1 MKKIYIYAI
10 ASLLTFTACED
21 AIDLTPKSQLSESDY
36 FKNETQLQLFSNT
49 FYNNMLDK
57 TPYDEQ
63 SDIFVANPLSSL
75 VVNGTQRTVPGSGG
89 GWTWTDLRKINT
101 LLDHMHL
108 CEDKAAVAK
117 YTAVSRFFRAFFYFE
132 KVKRFGDVPW
142 YEHEME
148 TNDAAL
154 YNPRDSREFVMQRM
168 LEDVDYAIENL
179 PSKSGESSAP
189 YRLTKAAALALKA
202 QFCLYEGTFR
212 KYHNIS
218 FEGESYEYNG
228 VKSNG
233 NSAQFYLEQAA
244 NAAERVIS
252 GEVGSYKLYSTGNP
266 QRDYQQL
273 FLNEN
278 ADVNEYI
285 LAIKFE
291 MGLKI
296 FHAANFKMIQPTQGN
311 YGYTRKFINTYLMA
325 DGSRFTD
332 KPGWQTMLFAEEMK
346 DRDPRLAQTIRG
358 LGYKREG
365 ETTVTPTELL
375 KSVTGYKPIKF
386 VLSAEATGQDRNDY
400 NTNDLPVYRLA
411 EIYLDFAEAK
421 AELGTLTQA
430 DLDKSVNLIRKR
442 AGMPNLYLAAANA
455 NPDTYLAS
463 AEYGYPNVTGSNQ
476 GVILEIRRER
486 TIELTQENFRY
497 DDIRRWKCG
506 TACNQALTGMYFPG
520 PGSYDLSGDGKANV
534 VLYTSDQ
541 PKPTAAGCEVLEI
554 GKDIHLTNGNSGY
567 LNYFYAQTIFPFNE
581 ERDYL
586 YPLPTDQ
593 LSINPN
599 LKQNK
604 GWE

>member
-1 MKKIYIYAI
+1 MKKIYISTI
-10 ASLLTFTACED
+10 TSLLMFTACES

-75 VVNGTQRTVPGSGG
+75 VVNGSQRTVPGSGG

-101 LLDHMHL
+101 LLDHMYL
-108 CEDKAAVAK
+108 CPDKTAVNK

-148 TNDAAL
+148 TNDPAL
-154 YNPRDSREFVMQRM
+154 YNGRDSREFVMQRM
-168 LEDVDYAIENL
+168 LEDIDYAIEYL
-179 PSKSGESSAP
+179 PSKNAESSAP
-189 YRLTKAAALALKA
+189 YRVTKAAALALKA
-202 QFCLYEGTFR
+202 QFCLFEGTFR
-212 KYHNIS
+212 KYHNLS
-218 FEGESYEYNG
+218 YEGETFEHNG
-228 VKSNG
+228 VKKNG
-233 NSAQFYLEQAA
+233 NSYQFYLEQAA
-244 NAAERVIS
+244 DAAERVIE
-252 GEVGSYKLYSTGNP
+252 GEAGAYKLYSTGNP

-273 FLNEN
+273 FLNED
-278 ADVNEYI
+278 ADTNEYI
-285 LAIKFE
+285 LALKFE

-311 YGYTRKFINTYLMA
+311 YGYTRKFINSYLMA
-325 DGSRFTD
+325 DGTRFTD
-332 KPGWQTMLFAEEMK
+332 KLGWQTMLFADEMK
-346 DRDPRLAQTIRG
+346 DRDPRLSQTIRG
-358 LGYKREG
+358 LRYKREG
-365 ETTVTPTELL
+365 ETTVTPAELL

-411 EIYLDFAEAK
+411 EVYLNFAEAK
-421 AELGTLTQA
+421 AELGTLTQT

-442 AGMPNLYLAAANA
+442 AGMPNMYLAAANA

-463 AEYGYPNVTGSNQ
+463 AEYGYPNVTGENQ

-506 TACNQALTGMYFPG
+506 AACNQALTGMYFPG
-520 PGSYDLSGDGKANV
+520 PGSYDMSGDGKANV

-541 PKPTAAGCEVLEI
+541 PKPSASGCEVLEI

-567 LNYFYAQTIFPFNE
+567 LNYFHAQSIFPFNE
-581 ERDYL
+581 VRDYL

-599 LKQNK
+599 LKQNP
-604 GWE
+604 GWK

>member
-101 LLDHMHL
+101 LLDHMYL

-278 ADVNEYI
+278 ADINEYI

-311 YGYTRKFINTYLMA
+311 YGYTRKFINSYLMA

>member
-1 MKKIYIYAI
+1 MKKIYISAI
-10 ASLLTFTACED
+10 ASLLMFTACEN

-63 SDIFVANPLSSL
+63 SDIFVANPLSNL
-75 VVNGTQRTVPGSGG
+75 VVNGTQRTIPGSGG

-101 LLDHMHL
+101 LLDHMYL
-108 CEDKAAVAK
+108 CEDQAAVVK

-168 LEDVDYAIENL
+168 LEDIDYAIENL

-189 YRLTKAAALALKA
+189 YRLTKAAALTLKSHI
-202 QFCLYEGTFR
+202 CLYEGTFR
-212 KYHNIS
+212 KYHNLS

-252 GEVGSYKLYSTGNP
+252 GEAGSYKLYSTGNP

-273 FLNEN
+273 FLNED

-285 LAIKFE
+285 LAIKFD

-311 YGYTRKFINTYLMA
+311 YGYTRKFINSYLMA
-325 DGSRFTD
+325 DGTRFTD
-332 KPGWQTMLFAEEMK
+332 KTGWQTMLFVDEMK

-365 ETTVTPTELL
+365 ETTVTPAELL

-400 NTNDLPVYRLA
+400 NTNDMPVYRLA
-411 EIYLDFAEAK
+411 EVYLNFAEAK

-430 DLDKSVNLIRKR
+430 DLDKSINLIRKR

-486 TIELTQENFRY
+486 TIELAQENFRY

-506 TACNQALTGMYFPG
+506 SACNQAITGMYFPG
-520 PGSYDLSGDGKANV
+520 PGSYDMSGDGKANV

-541 PKPTAAGCEVLEI
+541 PKPSAAGCEILEI

-567 LNYFYAQTIFPFNE
+567 VNYFYAQTIFPFNE
-581 ERDYL
+581 ERDYY

-599 LKQNK
+599 LKQNP
-604 GWE
+604 GWK